1 MFHLSDLLALLF
13 QAFLLRG
20 CCEGARKLS
29 ASHGYALP
37 RLSGKHREKEGAG
50 LDVFGMDHKTL
61 QSGGVT
67 LNTKLQTHTA
77 ASALKHKPS
86 EENTLVLLAKNGDG
100 YAYSELCRRHSK
112 RVFMTVR
119 RLTKTHEDAEDVLQ
133 ESLLKALIHL
143 GGFDGRSSF
152 STWLTRIAIN
162 SALMMMRKRRNHP
175 EQSIDWEDE
184 PGSVRYLQLADSRLS
199 SEEQLHLN
207 EQERRVHGAIR
218 KLPPKLRIP
227 LELQLSEDV
236 PVRELAS
243 LLGISVAAT
252 KSRLLRARIHL
263 RRSSIKEFAPRLS

>member
-1 MFHLSDLLALLF
+1 MSI
-13 QAFLLRG
+13 
-20 CCEGARKLS
+20 
-29 ASHGYALP
+29 
-37 RLSGKHREKEGAG
+37 
-50 LDVFGMDHKTL
+50 
-61 QSGGVT
+61 
-67 LNTKLQTHTA
+67 NLQTLTA
-77 ASALKHKPS
+77 PSALKPTPS
-86 EENTLVLLAKNGDG
+86 ADHTLVQLAKNGDG
-100 YAYSELCRRHSK
+100 FAYAELCRRHSK

-162 SALMMMRKRRNHP
+162 SALMMMRKRRSRP
-175 EQSIDWEDE
+175 EQSIDWEEE
-184 PGSVRYLQLADSRLS
+184 PRPVRCLQLADSRLS
-199 SEEQLHLN
+199 SEDQLHIN
-207 EQERRVHGAIR
+207 ERDSRIRGAIG

-263 RRSSIKEFAPRLS
+263 RRSSIKEFATLLS

>member
-1 MFHLSDLLALLF
+1 M
-13 QAFLLRG
+13 
-20 CCEGARKLS
+20 
-29 ASHGYALP
+29 
-37 RLSGKHREKEGAG
+37 
-50 LDVFGMDHKTL
+50 
-61 QSGGVT
+61 
-67 LNTKLQTHTA
+67 NTKVQTHTA
-77 ASALKHKPS
+77 ASGSKDKPS

-112 RVFMTVR
+112 RVFKTVR
-119 RLTKTHEDAEDVLQ
+119 RLTRTHEDAEDVLQ

-162 SALMMMRKRRNHP
+162 SALMMMRKRRSRP
-175 EQSIDWEDE
+175 EQSIDWEE
-184 PGSVRYLQLADSRLS
+184 ESGPVRYLQLADSRLS
-199 SEEQLHLN
+199 SEDQLHIN
-207 EQERRVHGAIR
+207 ERNSRIRGAIG

-236 PVRELAS
+236 PVRELAT

-263 RRSSIKEFAPRLS
+263 RRSCIKEFAPRLS